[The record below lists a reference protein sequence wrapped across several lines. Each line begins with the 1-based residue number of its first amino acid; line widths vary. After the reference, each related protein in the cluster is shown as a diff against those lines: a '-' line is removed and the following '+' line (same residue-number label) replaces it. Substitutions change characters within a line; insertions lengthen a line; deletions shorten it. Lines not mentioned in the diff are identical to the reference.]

1 VSVLING
8 CVREDLL
15 ILAYHFTF
23 FKKITIMIIKRIDST
38 PRMSRIVEY
47 NNTIYLCGQT
57 AKDANADIKEQ
68 TSTTLEKVDELLEK
82 AGSDKKHI
90 LSVTIYVRDMKD
102 FAAMNEVWDAW
113 VVDGY
118 QPARACVEARM
129 ARPEL
134 LVEMSVV
141 AAKK

>member
-1 VSVLING
+1 M
-8 CVREDLL
+8 E
-15 ILAYHFTF
+15 
-23 FKKITIMIIKRIDST
+23 IIRKEMT
-38 PRMSRIVEY
+38 PRMSRIVEH
-47 NNTIYLCGQT
+47 NGTIYLCGQT
-57 AKDANADIKEQ
+57 AKDASKGIKEQ
-68 TSTTLEKVDELLEK
+68 TITTLEKVEAFLEQ
-82 AGSDKKHI
+82 AGSDKEHI

-113 VVDGY
+113 VAQGH

>member
-1 VSVLING
+1 M
-8 CVREDLL
+8 
-15 ILAYHFTF
+15 T
-23 FKKITIMIIKRIDST
+23 IKRIDST
-38 PRMSRIVEY
+38 PRMSRIVEHG
-47 NNTIYLCGQT
+47 NTIYLCGQT
-57 AKDANADIKEQ
+57 AKDAATDIKEQ
-68 TSTTLEKVDELLEK
+68 TLTTLEKVEELLEK

-102 FAAMNEVWDAW
+102 FAAMNEAWDAW
-113 VVDGY
+113 VIDGY

>member
-1 VSVLING
+1 M
-8 CVREDLL
+8 
-15 ILAYHFTF
+15 T
-23 FKKITIMIIKRIDST
+23 IKRMETT
-38 PRMSRIVEY
+38 PRMSRIVEHG
-47 NNTIYLCGQT
+47 NTIYLCGQT
-57 AKDANADIKEQ
+57 AKDANTDIKEQ
-68 TSTTLEKVDELLEK
+68 TKTTLEKVDEFLEI

-113 VVDGY
+113 VVEGH